1 MLNILNTNKLIN
13 YILQEIK
20 RHEHAILLHT
30 GSYKVPYPTHFEVL
44 SGWNSLDLL
53 EIEENSTLDQ
63 IDEFKEKHQGKWI
76 FIHIAYDLKN
86 SIEKRLTSEH
96 QDPIEFPLMT
106 LFVPEFVGIIK
117 GGKSKLVQQHLTKNT
132 ITEIP
137 IPETTLIENVN
148 VKTAKT
154 ILTFQDDFIFE
165 EKYTA
170 AINQIHHHCLIHTQ
184 VQMLQMIFG
193 KLQ

>member
-13 YILQEIK
+13 YILQEVK

-117 GGKSKLVQQHLTKNT
+117 GGKTRSL
-132 ITEIP
+132 
-137 IPETTLIENVN
+137 
-148 VKTAKT
+148 
-154 ILTFQDDFIFE
+154 
-165 EKYTA
+165 KY
-170 AINQIHHHCLIHTQ
+170 QFLKQ
-184 VQMLQMIFG
+184 PL
-193 KLQ
+193 